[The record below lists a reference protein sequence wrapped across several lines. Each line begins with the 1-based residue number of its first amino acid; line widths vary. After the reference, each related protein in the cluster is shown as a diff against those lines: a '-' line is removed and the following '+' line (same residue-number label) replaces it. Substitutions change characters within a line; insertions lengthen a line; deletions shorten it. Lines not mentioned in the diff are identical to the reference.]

1 MAGITSA
8 SEILPMS
15 YEITRYPTSCD
26 LIALSETSIASKE
39 LETSDLKT
47 KFKNFLF
54 SSPVSTEPLKN
65 EKRGAR
71 LTFFSAIWVASSL
84 SEATTNSLPISGDVG
99 HPVIKTG
106 CEGPA

>member
-1 MAGITSA
+1 MAVLTSA

-26 LIALSETSIASKE
+26 LIALSEASIASNE

-71 LTFFSAIWVASSL
+71 STFPSAIRVASSL
-84 SEATTNSLPISGDVG
+84 SAATTNFLPMSGADDQ
-99 HPVIKTG
+99 PVTKTG
-106 CEGPA
+106 CDGLA